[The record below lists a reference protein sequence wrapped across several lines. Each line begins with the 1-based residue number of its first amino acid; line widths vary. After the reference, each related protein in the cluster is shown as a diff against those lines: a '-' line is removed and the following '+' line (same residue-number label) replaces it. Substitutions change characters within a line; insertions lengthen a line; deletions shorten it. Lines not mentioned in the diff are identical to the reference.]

1 MTGKVLVVDDE
12 TSIIALVQHHLEQLG
27 YSVESVQDGKEALNL
42 IRFNHFDLVVLD
54 VMLPNLDGMEICK
67 ELRIEHHNVPILML
81 TAKDDEVNKILGLEF
96 GADDYMTKPF
106 SPQELVARVRA
117 LMRRTHEFNEHS
129 IQKEVITIG
138 ELEIYV
144 KEYEVYFKGNPL
156 VLTPKEF
163 ELLLY
168 LAQHQ
173 GQALSRDQLMTA
185 LWGYEYIVETRIVD
199 VHIAH
204 LREKLN
210 KHYIKTIRGVGYK
223 MLAD

>member
-12 TSIIALVQHHLEQLG
+12 ASIIALVQHHLEQLG
-27 YSVESVQDGKEALNL
+27 YKVESVQDGKEALNL
-42 IRFNHFDLVVLD
+42 RFNNYDLVVLD

-106 SPQELVARVRA
+106 SPQELVARVKA
-117 LMRRTHEFNEHS
+117 LMRRTHEFNDQAVH
-129 IQKEVITIG
+129 KEVITIG

-185 LWGYEYIVETRIVD
+185 LWGYEYIIETRIVD

-210 KHYIKTIRGVGYK
+210 KHYNKTIRGVGYK